1 MSVRRV
7 KREVIQIS
15 VDLDPVQYSLLAVAL
30 DHMWERLDGLIEEG
44 VNPDIVRERITKLK
58 LMQRKFEV

>member
-30 DHMWERLDGLIEEG
+30 DPMWERLDGLIEEG